1 MDSQD
6 PNSHPTETP
15 STGIGMAE
23 PIYVAPKAGTEADTF
38 VVPPADGTPPAPT
51 QVEIP
56 QIPTP
61 TPDNPFIPSVQ
72 PQGAATAPA
81 KGGGNPLIK
90 IMAIVGGV
98 IVLAVL
104 AMVGMKLFS
113 GSGSGGSGTTGTG
126 LPSVGTTGKA
136 VTIQYWGL
144 WENDANFR
152 QFLSDFE
159 TSHPKIKVQYTQE
172 SPKQYRERLQAA
184 INRGEGPDVFRFHNT
199 WIPMLR
205 QQLASVPTTVMTPS
219 QFSATF
225 FPVINNDLIAGQT
238 IFGIPIMIDGLGLYI
253 NEALFATAGA
263 SEPTTWTDVINL
275 VPKLTVKNGT
285 AIVTGAIALGTANNV
300 EHMSDILALMFLQNG
315 ANLKNLSGKE
325 AEGTLIFYRKF
336 ADPSDPLYTWSDGMD
351 SSIPAFANGRV
362 AMILAPSWRAHD
374 IAQLNP
380 KLRFHI
386 IPVPQ
391 LQGNNVAWASYWVE
405 GVSSKSKNQEAAWEF
420 VKYMTSSEG
429 ASKLYT
435 EATKSR
441 LFGEPYARMDMANTL
456 ANDPYA
462 GAYEKQASFARSF
475 PLASRTGD
483 NGLND
488 RLIQY
493 LTDAVNN
500 VSSGM
505 SPSQALVTLVQGFRQ
520 VFTSYNISTDTVE
533 PTSAP

>member
-1 MDSQD
+1 
-6 PNSHPTETP
+6 
-15 STGIGMAE
+15 
-23 PIYVAPKAGTEADTF
+23 
-38 VVPPADGTPPAPT
+38 
-51 QVEIP
+51 
-56 QIPTP
+56 
-61 TPDNPFIPSVQ
+61 
-72 PQGAATAPA
+72 
-81 KGGGNPLIK
+81 
-90 IMAIVGGV
+90 
-98 IVLAVL
+98 
-104 AMVGMKLFS
+104 
-113 GSGSGGSGTTGTG
+113 
-126 LPSVGTTGKA
+126 
-136 VTIQYWGL
+136 
-144 WENDANFR
+144 
-152 QFLSDFE
+152 
-159 TSHPKIKVQYTQE
+159 
-172 SPKQYRERLQAA
+172 
-184 INRGEGPDVFRFHNT
+184 
-199 WIPMLR
+199 
-205 QQLASVPTTVMTPS
+205 
-219 QFSATF
+219 
-225 FPVINNDLIAGQT
+225 
-238 IFGIPIMIDGLGLYI
+238 
-253 NEALFATAGA
+253 
-263 SEPTTWTDVINL
+263 
-275 VPKLTVKNGT
+275 
-285 AIVTGAIALGTANNV
+285 
-300 EHMSDILALMFLQNG
+300 MSDILALMFLQNG